1 MAKTLDFN
9 TLKRPSL
16 RLVMQDEAKTTID
29 VSTPTEGMVEELT
42 TAMPELDA
50 VLQSGDAS
58 MVQAIYDLAAR
69 LISCNRNFM
78 KITAEELRDK
88 YKLNLEDLVIFYSA
102 YLDFIDEVTNSK
114 N

>member
-9 TLKRPSL
+9 SMKRPTL

-29 VSTPTEGMVEELT
+29 VSTPTEGLIEELAAAT
-42 TAMPELDA
+42 RELDA

>member
-9 TLKRPSL
+9 SMKRPIL
-16 RLVMQDEAKTTID
+16 RLVMQDEAKTNID
-29 VSTPTEGMVEELT
+29 VSTPTEGLIEELAAAT
-42 TAMPELDA
+42 RELDA

-78 KITAEELRDK
+78 KVTAEELRDK

>member
-9 TLKRPSL
+9 SMKRPSL

-29 VSTPTEGMVEELT
+29 VSTPTEGLVEELT

-69 LISCNRNFM
+69 LISCNRSFRQV
-78 KITAEELRDK
+78 TAEELRYK
-88 YKLNLEDLVIFYSA
+88 YHLNLEDLVIFYSA